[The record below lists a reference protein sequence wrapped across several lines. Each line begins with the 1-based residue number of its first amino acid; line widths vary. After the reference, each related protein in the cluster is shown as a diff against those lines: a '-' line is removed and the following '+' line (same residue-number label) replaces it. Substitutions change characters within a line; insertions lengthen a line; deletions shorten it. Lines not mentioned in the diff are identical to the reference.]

1 MAAISSERLGAGTDM
16 EYEFIA
22 LEVDNKVATLRLAR
36 PPRHLLNITMLEE
49 INGALLSLR
58 QFPELEVLVVRGA
71 DGNFCEGI
79 DLKDHNQRRVQRL
92 IQLFTRVF
100 ELLRMT
106 NVISVAAV
114 EGHAFGG
121 GFELALGCNMIV
133 AMETTVFALPQI
145 KQGVIPAM
153 AAAILPRVAPR
164 RLAMEW
170 ILMGNAISATRLAH
184 DGVVNRLFEPEH
196 FERRLGEFVSE
207 LTEKSGPVL
216 QLAKRAQMQAYYTAF
231 PEAMANIQ
239 SLYLK
244 ELMALHDA
252 REGPRAAREEREPVW
267 KNC

>member
-1 MAAISSERLGAGTDM
+1 MAAIFSERLGAGKAM

-22 LEVDNKVATLRLAR
+22 LEVDQKVAILRLRR
-36 PPRHLLNITMLEE
+36 PPRNLLNITMLEE

-79 DLKDHNQRRVQRL
+79 DLKDHRQRRVQRL
-92 IQLFTRVF
+92 IQLYTRVF

-114 EGHAFGG
+114 QGNAFGG
-121 GFELALGCNMIV
+121 GFELALGCNLIV
-133 AMETTVFALPQI
+133 AAETTTFALPQI
-145 KQGVIPAM
+145 KQGVIPPM

-170 ILMGNAISATRLAH
+170 ILMGNSISAVRLAH
-184 DGVVNRLFEPEH
+184 DGVVNRLFEPEN

-207 LTEKSGPVL
+207 LTDKSGPVL
-216 QLAKRAQMQAYYTAF
+216 QLAKRAQMEAYYASF
-231 PEAMANIQ
+231 PEAMASIQ
-239 SLYLK
+239 SLYLR

>member
-1 MAAISSERLGAGTDM
+1 MD
-16 EYEFIA
+16 YEFIA
-22 LEVDNKVATLRLAR
+22 LEVDGKVATLRLGR
-36 PPRHLLNITMLEE
+36 PPAHLLNITMLEE
-49 INGALLSLR
+49 INAALLSLR
-58 QFPELEVLVVRGA
+58 QFPELEVLVVRGN
-71 DGNFCEGI
+71 DGNFCQGM

-114 EGHAFGG
+114 EGNAFGG
-121 GFELALGCNMIV
+121 GFELALGCNLIV
-133 AMETTVFALPQI
+133 ATEIATFALPQI
-145 KQGVIPAM
+145 KQGVIPPM

-170 ILMGNAISATRLAH
+170 ILMGNSISAVRLAH

-196 FERRLGEFVSE
+196 FERRLGEFVTE

-216 QLAKRAQMQAYYTAF
+216 QLAKRAQMEAYYASF
-231 PEAMANIQ
+231 SDAIASIQ
-239 SLYLK
+239 SIYIK
-244 ELMALHDA
+244 ELMTLHDA
-252 REGPRAAREEREPVW
+252 REGPRAARENRDPVW